1 MICVVTR
8 KLSWQKFFNSINKA
22 SKLQKCNSDALTLA
36 KKVAYLCGIELST
49 VAPKPRAEGSS
60 QLTSHKEC
68 TLFKKK
74 YRAGSFRYLLCFLL

>member
-1 MICVVTR
+1 MIYIVTR
-8 KLSWQKFFNSINKA
+8 ELSWQEFSNSINKA

-60 QLTSHKEC
+60 PSAPAKQKRLKQQCLS
-68 TLFKKK
+68 
-74 YRAGSFRYLLCFLL
+74 RFLI